1 MILFKILIHP
11 GYVAWLLRLTY
22 IDFSF
27 PHQSYLFRLSNRGL
41 LIQLQLIK
49 IKMKKIK
56 YLVPAMVLTMSTFFA
71 FSQNYQTASDTV
83 KLNKEYVEVSNDI
96 ADLSAKLTIAQNNL
110 PGYNTKADA
119 AVSDA
124 QNTSAISSEQAAIA
138 TNGDVKD
145 ARKAKRKAKHA
156 LKDAKDLR
164 HANNNVDDQR
174 EKIADL
180 TAELAKKQARL
191 QELDTKR
198 TAIRN
203 M

>member
-1 MILFKILIHP
+1 
-11 GYVAWLLRLTY
+11 
-22 IDFSF
+22 
-27 PHQSYLFRLSNRGL
+27 
-41 LIQLQLIK
+41 
-49 IKMKKIK
+49 MKKIK
-56 YLVPAMVLTMSTFFA
+56 YLLPAVALIMATSSA

-83 KLNKEYVEVSNDI
+83 KLNKEYVDVSNDI

-110 PGYNTKADA
+110 PGYNNKAGD

-124 QNTSAISSEQAAIA
+124 HNTAAQSSEQASIA

-164 HANNNVDDQR
+164 HANNNVDDQNK
-174 EKIADL
+174 KIADL

>member
-1 MILFKILIHP
+1 
-11 GYVAWLLRLTY
+11 
-22 IDFSF
+22 
-27 PHQSYLFRLSNRGL
+27 
-41 LIQLQLIK
+41 
-49 IKMKKIK
+49 MKKIK
-56 YLVPAMVLTMSTFFA
+56 YLVPAMVLTMATFSA

-124 QNTSAISSEQAAIA
+124 QNTSAKSSEQAAIA